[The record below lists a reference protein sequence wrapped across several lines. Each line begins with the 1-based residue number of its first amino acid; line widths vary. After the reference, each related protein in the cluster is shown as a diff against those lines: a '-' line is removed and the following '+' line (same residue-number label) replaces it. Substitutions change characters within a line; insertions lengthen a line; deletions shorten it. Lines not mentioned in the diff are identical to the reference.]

1 MNKKLELLELS
12 LKAAK
17 WNEEFLPENTLRM
30 QLDKINEESSEL
42 SDAINREDLV
52 QQRSELAD
60 VFIATSG
67 LAAFNIR
74 YYFLRMLVM
83 IEMLELDS
91 IDISFLIDDVK
102 AKLEVLKKRKYE
114 IVDGVYRHIE

>member
-17 WNEEFLPENTLRM
+17 WNEEYLSNNTLMM

-52 QQRSELAD
+52 QQRLELAD